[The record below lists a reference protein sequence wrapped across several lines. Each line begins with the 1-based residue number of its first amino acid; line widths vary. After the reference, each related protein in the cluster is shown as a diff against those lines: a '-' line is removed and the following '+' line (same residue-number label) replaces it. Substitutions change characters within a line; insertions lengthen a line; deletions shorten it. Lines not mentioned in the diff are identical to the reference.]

1 MRGRCRRLASTLALW
16 LGVGVYVQ
24 AADVPFASDYG
35 GTGLWQT
42 PTARFGDEGLF
53 TLGIVGN
60 APYDRLYLN
69 LVPVSWLEAT
79 FRYTEIVDRLYSDDP
94 RFSGHQNYKDRGFDV
109 RMRLVQET
117 NQWPAVALGFRDS
130 VGTGLFSSQYLVTNR
145 AFYDFDFSLGLG
157 WGRLGA
163 GSAIPNPLHRNG
175 TVSDTP
181 GGFDAGNFF
190 NGPKMGIFGG
200 VSWQSPI
207 DGLDVVAEY
216 DPNDYQHEP
225 LGDNRKV
232 RLPVNFGFKYR
243 LPYGLLAGLS
253 YQRGSILSFQLGTS
267 LNFGAREGVAKV
279 LDPPPP
285 PTRAQTIV
293 AARRSD
299 LPVPGSRDDVQV
311 VAGEVQRALQTQRIS
326 LDAFA
331 LSPDGQAANLWIA
344 PGPYRDPLKLTGRSA
359 RAASAVL
366 PDAVNRLTVT
376 EVVNGVETY
385 DAEMPRGTL
394 ETAATD
400 PLLAESFTRVL
411 DIKTPDPDKPAPQ
424 RLIAQ
429 YPRVSTSIN
438 PVLRSSIGG
447 PDQFYF
453 GQLWL
458 KVGGNVDFTSRLSV
472 SGQLGFNLYNN
483 FGSLKLES
491 NSELP
496 HVRSDIKD
504 YLKEGQQAL
513 VRLETNYIDQLA
525 PRWYGRV
532 SAGIFEEMYGGVAG
546 EVLYRPDDP
555 RWAVGLNVNRV
566 RQRAYDQWF
575 QFRDYEATTGNL
587 TGYFELPKSVLA
599 KLSVGQYLAGDRGG
613 TVDISRL
620 FPSGVRIGV
629 FATKTNVS
637 SAQFGEGSFDKGFY
651 IVIPL
656 DFMVPRSSNGS
667 GTFLFRPLTR
677 DGGQMVRDGRPLYD
691 ITNDAVRVRLP
702 ERESLFFE

>member
-1 MRGRCRRLASTLALW
+1 M
-16 LGVGVYVQ
+16 
-24 AADVPFASDYG
+24 PFAGDYG
-35 GTGLWQT
+35 GTGFWQT

-53 TLGIVGN
+53 TLGIVAN
-60 APYDRLYLN
+60 SPYNRLYLN
-69 LVPVSWLEAT
+69 LVPVSWLET
-79 FRYTEIVDRLYSDDP
+79 SFRYTEIVDRLYSDDP
-94 RFSGHQNYKDRGFDV
+94 RFSGNQNYKDRGFDV
-109 RMRLVQET
+109 RVRLTQES
-117 NQWPAVALGFRDS
+117 NQWPAVALGFRDIG
-130 VGTGLFSSQYLVTNR
+130 GTGLFSSQYLVANR
-145 AFYDFDFSLGLG
+145 SYYDFDFSLGLG

-163 GSAIPNPLHRNG
+163 GSAIPNPFRRG
-175 TVSDTP
+175 STGGDTP
-181 GGFDAGNFF
+181 GAFDFGNFF
-190 NGPKMGIFGG
+190 SSQKLGIFGG

-207 DGLDVVAEY
+207 DGLDLVAEY

-267 LNFGAREGVAKV
+267 LNFGKREGVAKV
-279 LDPPPP
+279 LDPAPPA
-285 PTRAQTIV
+285 TRAQTLF
-293 AARRSD
+293 AARRHD
-299 LPVPGSRDDVQV
+299 VTPPGSREDVDS
-311 VAGEVQRALQTQRIS
+311 VADEVQRALKAQRIN
-326 LDAFA
+326 LNAFA
-331 LSPDGQAANLWIA
+331 LSQDGQSANVWIY

-366 PDAVNRLTVT
+366 PDQVNRLTVT

-385 DAEMPRGTL
+385 DAEMPRGAL
-394 ETAATD
+394 ETAAAD
-400 PLLAESFTRVL
+400 PLLAETFTRVL
-411 DIKTPDPDKPAPQ
+411 DIKSPDPEKPEPH
-424 RLIAQ
+424 RVVTQ
-429 YPRVSTSIN
+429 YPRVDYNIN

-458 KVGGNVDFTSRLSV
+458 KVGGNVDFTSKLSV

-483 FGSLKLES
+483 FDSLKLES
-491 NSELP
+491 NSTLP

-504 YLKEGQQAL
+504 YLKDGQQAL
-513 VRLETNYIDQLA
+513 VRLETNYIEQLA
-525 PRWYGRV
+525 THWYGRL

-546 EVLYRPDDP
+546 EVLYRPSDP
-555 RWAVGLNVNRV
+555 RWAVGVNINRV
-566 RQRAYDQWF
+566 RQRAFDQWF

-651 IVIPL
+651 ITIPL
-656 DFMVPRSSNGS
+656 DFMVPRSSTGS

-691 ITNDAVRVRLP
+691 ITSDAVRVRLP